1 MKCDSITKHHLFL
14 WQNKNKSLVSKHG
27 NTNRKEDLQ
36 RFQAHHITGTLQVN
50 YYCFAMKIIIIDF
63 TLIIYLIQK
72 MVKLCPRSCWMT
84 PFLNLAVGFGEQNI
98 IFHVKHVTTLQM
110 LKKTRLSHRFS
121 PKFKENA
128 QWRMGTKPNTLMA
141 WRSVDWYQKRLISNQ
156 CLEFC
161 TVVIR

>member
-1 MKCDSITKHHLFL
+1 MAQKVESRTIRTNVLQHWGFVLAVRGHSITT
-14 WQNKNKSLVSKHG
+14 WTRWGSKNV
-27 NTNRKEDLQ
+27 
-36 RFQAHHITGTLQVN
+36 
-50 YYCFAMKIIIIDF
+50 CFCPCSGYKNCPRRGGG
-63 TLIIYLIQK
+63 QK

-84 PFLNLAVGFGEQNI
+84 PFLNLAVGFGEQDI

-110 LKKTRLSHRFS
+110 LKKPRLSYRFS

-128 QWRMGTKPNTLMA
+128 QWKMGTKPNTLMA